1 MSRERASLNLQL
13 DEFKPR
19 APTNVVPAEEI
30 ERMAEKAGF
39 VTRHAPMPIPQKA
52 EPAPAKPKKLKM
64 IDGRR
69 RRKSTKTAQ
78 LNIAVAPEDKNRF
91 WELADKLDLVAGG
104 DVMAYLLDLAEHEG
118 QGE

>member
-1 MSRERASLNLQL
+1 MSRERASLNLDL
-13 DEFKPR
+13 EAFKPR
-19 APTNVVPAEEI
+19 APTNVVPTEEL
-30 ERMAEKAGF
+30 ERMAEEAGF
-39 VTRHAPMPIPQKA
+39 STRHAPQPILPKTEIA
-52 EPAPAKPKKLKM
+52 VTKPKKLKM

-91 WELADKLDLVAGG
+91 WELADKLDLIAGG
-104 DVMAYLLDLAEHEG
+104 DVMAYLLDLAEGAG